1 MEHLNPIV
9 YDLAIILILAGV
21 VSVIFKLLKQPVVL
35 GYITVGILAGSKL
48 DLLPVKSALQT
59 IQVWAD
65 IGIIFLLFTLG
76 LEFSFKKLFRVG
88 SSAVV
93 SALVIIVGMM
103 SVGFGLAKALG
114 WDMMNALFLGG
125 MLCMSSTTIIYKAY
139 KDLGILK
146 QEYTTL
152 VFGILVVEDL
162 FAIVLMVLLSAFA
175 SQHTFE
181 GTMVFEIVMKLV
193 FFMMLWF
200 LGGMYLVPTIL
211 RKLKRYMNA
220 EMLLIISLSF
230 CLFMVIFANQVG
242 FSSAL
247 GAFVMGSIFAETVE
261 GEAIEKVTSSVKDLF
276 GAIFFVSVG
285 MMVDLSILKE
295 YWAVVCLIA
304 SVVVCGQL
312 IFGSLGILLS
322 GQRLYTAVKAGFSLT
337 QIGEFAFILAT
348 TGVQLKVISPYLY
361 PIIVAVSVIT
371 TFFTPFMMRLADPAY
386 AFLQKKM
393 PERMQSFLLHYG
405 QSTAPKNT
413 DSLWHVYLTGYF
425 RQLMVYSILPV
436 GGVFI
441 IIRYLFPAL
450 DQSVSGFWQD
460 LLHIILVMIPTV
472 PFVWALMVKLGNKDA
487 FIQLWDHSRF
497 NHGKLM
503 LLQLIRIIIALAI
516 LVSVLM
522 YLFNY
527 RLGFLFAVLI
537 CAGLVLLFFKPM
549 KRAMKHLE
557 RNIVFNMREKE
568 HGHKRSLTFISPEL
582 HTAQF
587 KVPQDSFLT
596 GVYLYKADFRKRFGI
611 SIVSILRG
619 DKRINIPNARDQLF
633 PFDVV
638 TIVGSDDEIN
648 KFGEALRNSPVTESE
663 LRPEVTLAKF
673 MVEKD
678 CEFDGMTLMDSGI
691 KTKYHSMLIGLERGS
706 GFKEH
711 IEHDL
716 RFKSGDLLW
725 IVGEPQDLKKMTAD
739 FCGQS
744 EIFVRKK

>member
-1 MEHLNPIV
+1 MEHLNPVV

-48 DLLPVKSALQT
+48 DILPIKSALQT

-103 SVGFGLAKALG
+103 SLGFGLAKALG

-181 GTMVFEIVMKLV
+181 GVMVFEIIMKLV

-211 RKLKRYMNA
+211 RKLKKYMNS

-230 CLFMVIFANQVG
+230 CLFMVIFANRVG

-247 GAFVMGSIFAETVE
+247 GAFVMGSIFAETIE

-285 MMVDLSILKE
+285 MMVDLSILTE
-295 YWAVVCLIA
+295 YWVVVCLIA
-304 SVVVCGQL
+304 FVVVCGQL
-312 IFGSLGILLS
+312 FFGTMGILLS

-371 TFFTPFMMRLADPAY
+371 TFFTPFMMKLADPVY
-386 AFLQKKM
+386 GFLQRNLPDKI
-393 PERMQSFLLHYG
+393 RARLLQYG
-405 QSTAPKNT
+405 ENMAADNT
-413 DSLWHVYLTGYF
+413 ESLWRIYLTGYF
-425 RQLMVYSILPV
+425 RQLMIYTILPV

-441 IIRYLFPAL
+441 VIRYLFPLL
-450 DQSVSGFWQD
+450 DQVVEGFWQD
-460 LLHIILVMIPTV
+460 FLHIVLVVLPTA
-472 PFVWALMVKLGNKDA
+472 PFIWALIVKLGNKSA
-487 FIQLWDHSRF
+487 FIQLWDNSRF
-497 NHGKLM
+497 NHGKLVV
-503 LLQLIRIIIALAI
+503 LQVFRILIALAI
-516 LVSVLM
+516 LLSILI
-522 YLFNY
+522 YLFNF
-527 RLGFLFAVLI
+527 RLGFVLAVIFCAVLTM
-537 CAGLVLLFFKPM
+537 AFFKPM

-557 RNIVFNMREKE
+557 RNIVYNMREKE
-568 HGHKRSLTFISPEL
+568 HGHKKSLTFISPEL

-638 TIVGSDDEIN
+638 TIVGSDEEIN
-648 KFGEALRNSPVTESE
+648 RFGEALRDIPVEE
-663 LRPEVTLAKF
+663 NPMKPEVTLAKF
-673 MVEKD
+673 VVEED
-678 CEFDGMTLMDSGI
+678 CEFAGMTLMDSGI
-691 KTKYHSMLIGLERGS
+691 KTKYHSMLIGMERDNR
-706 GFKEH
+706 FKEH

-716 RFKSGDLLW
+716 RFKPGDLLW
-725 IVGEPQDLKKMTAD
+725 IAGEPHDLFDMTAG
-739 FCGQS
+739 FCGRS
-744 EIFVRKK
+744 EIYTPKK